1 MVYKTLN
8 DLCPIISLTS
18 SPTTAPLIHSA
29 IATLASLLFLK
40 HTRHASTSKTLHWLF
55 PLPVMLPPQT
65 PK

>member
-8 DLCPIISLTS
+8 YLGPIIPLTS

-40 HTRHASTSKTLHWLF
+40 HTKRGSTSRPLRWLF
-55 PLPVMLPPQT
+55 PLPGIIQT
-65 PK
+65 AT